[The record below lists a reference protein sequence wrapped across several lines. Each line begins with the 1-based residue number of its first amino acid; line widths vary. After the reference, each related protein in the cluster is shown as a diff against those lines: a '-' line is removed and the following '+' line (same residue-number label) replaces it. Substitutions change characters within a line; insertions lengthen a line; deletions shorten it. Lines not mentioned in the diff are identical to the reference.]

1 MKMIKKIKNG
11 ICMLPGICMFIFAV
25 LAVPHMPQIAERQ
38 EEVRY
43 SPRPTQQQEQPEEN
57 GAEKKVAK
65 TKKLS
70 AKSKKKE
77 WKDGVYTGSA
87 RGYGGNINVR
97 VTISG
102 GKIKAVAVLSH
113 KGETPQFY
121 EKAKG
126 VMAEILKNQ
135 TTDVDVVSGAT
146 YSSGG
151 IINAVVQAL
160 QKAGGAQKPLTAK
173 AETASVKK
181 KVKAVKTKTT
191 TTASGEPR
199 DGVYEGTATCEK
211 FGYQVSLKAKFKNG
225 KVTAVYQMQ
234 MKGNSNPQNV
244 AYMKNAWRGMV
255 KRILSAQS
263 KGVDMVSGATYSS
276 QAIWQAYQ
284 NAYENAVGT
293 GGQQKKRATPK
304 PKRTQKP
311 KVTAVPSVLFT
322 ETPAP
327 TQPMATDS
335 TVVVQASGTPVPPE
349 SQAPVSLLK
358 DGRYKESVFVY
369 PNEEKEFHLYK
380 LTADVIFENHVFS
393 RFENVVL
400 GDTSNKS
407 YVDRALNGTKSQPG
421 VAAQLVQNQKA
432 VDAVS
437 GATCSF
443 QALVKLYE
451 KAYQEAGS

>member
-1 MKMIKKIKNG
+1 MKLIKNMKNG
-11 ICMLPGICMFIFAV
+11 ICMLPGVCMFIFAL
-25 LAVPHMPQIAERQ
+25 LAITHMPQIVEKQ

-43 SPRPTQQQEQPEEN
+43 SPEPTLRQEQPEEN
-57 GAEKKVAK
+57 VTEKKVAK

-87 RGYGGNINVR
+87 RGYGGNIDVR
-97 VTISG
+97 VTIAH
-102 GKIKAVAVLSH
+102 GKIKAVEVLSH
-113 KGETPQFY
+113 KGETSQFY

-126 VMAEILKNQ
+126 VVAGILKNQ

-146 YSSGG
+146 YSSRG

-160 QKAGGAQKPLTAK
+160 QKAGGAQKPLEIK
-173 AETASVKK
+173 AETASKKK
-181 KVKAVKTKTT
+181 KVKVVQTKKT
-191 TTASGEPR
+191 TTASGEPK

-211 FGYQVSLKAKFKNG
+211 FGYQVSLKAKFKDG
-225 KVTAVYQMQ
+225 KVMAVYHMQ
-234 MKGNSNPQNV
+234 MKGNNNPQNEV
-244 AYMKNAWRGMV
+244 YMKNAWRGMV
-255 KRILSAQS
+255 KRILSAQN
-263 KGVDMVSGATYSS
+263 KDVDMVSGATYSS
-276 QAIWQAYQ
+276 QAIWQAYR
-284 NAYENAVGT
+284 NAYEKAVGA
-293 GGQQKKRATPK
+293 GGQKKKHATPK

-311 KVTAVPSVLFT
+311 KVTAAPKVVLT
-322 ETPAP
+322 ETPVP
-327 TQPMATDS
+327 TQPMATDTS
-335 TVVVQASGTPVPPE
+335 VVQVSDTLVPQE
-349 SQAPVSLLK
+349 SEAPVSLLK
-358 DGRYKESVFVY
+358 DGRYKETVYVY
-369 PNEEKEFHLYK
+369 PNEQKEFHLYK

-407 YVDRALNGTKSQPG
+407 YVDRALNGTKSQLG
-421 VAAQLVQNQKA
+421 VTAQLVQNQKA

-451 KAYQEAGS
+451 KAYQEAGA